1 MWLCS
6 PPRSPLPPDPQTVVV
21 SIHRTP
27 QTYGT
32 TSPPFLAL
40 ADTPPLCAT
49 ALLLVV
55 SAKISYKR
63 MEDLPGSFKGTA
75 ENPYQNVSI
84 LSTKP
89 ASSPLKALCI
99 LDPVWSGRRAILRMC
114 DFPRKGWVP
123 QAVCVKTG
131 DRENKHG
138 RNVTVNTLVH
148 CDYEGYVNR

>member
-84 LSTKP
+84 RSTKP
-89 ASSPLKALCI
+89 ASSLLKALCI
-99 LDPVWSGRRAILRMC
+99 LETLWSGRRAILRMC
-114 DFPRKGWVP
+114 DFPRMPPKKAKTRYKYERNATDHK
-123 QAVCVKTG
+123 QTTHTACLKVCSK
-131 DRENKHG
+131 
-138 RNVTVNTLVH
+138 
-148 CDYEGYVNR
+148 